1 MKGNTNEKTRT
12 SGSRSTAGRPANRR
26 DVAERECADRPD
38 HPGLSTA
45 AIREAGAG
53 HPQVAGQQAEPQTKG
68 AFGTTVTGAKRESIG
83 TKTQTHL
90 VPYEAILAMARGLN
104 YGAEKY
110 GAGNYKLGLS
120 MLDLLMSIERHC
132 RALMN
137 GEWIDAD
144 SQLKHVDMLASSV
157 AMLCQNISS
166 GAVIWDVVGRHPH
179 DLDIWELAAM
189 SKSTELAAAQDRGNA
204 QSK

>member
-1 MKGNTNEKTRT
+1 M
-12 SGSRSTAGRPANRR
+12 
-26 DVAERECADRPD
+26 
-38 HPGLSTA
+38 
-45 AIREAGAG
+45 
-53 HPQVAGQQAEPQTKG
+53 
-68 AFGTTVTGAKRESIG
+68 TGAKRESIG

-90 VPYEAILAMARGLN
+90 VPYEAILAIARGLN

-120 MLDLLMSIERHC
+120 MLDLLMSVERHC

-137 GEWIDAD
+137 GEWIDGD

-157 AMLCQNISS
+157 AVLCQNTSS
-166 GAVIWDVVGRHPH
+166 GAVIWDVVARHPH
-179 DLDIWELAAM
+179 ELDISELAAM

-204 QSK
+204 RTE